1 MTTVEGVD
9 VDVSINGGGGAA
21 AAALVARRAAAL
33 PALRPLALVLKAL
46 LRARVPPL
54 NDVATGGLGSFALL
68 NMLLAH
74 LMLDA
79 QARAAPAPCPRPL
92 I

>member
-1 MTTVEGVD
+1 
-9 VDVSINGGGGAA
+9 
-21 AAALVARRAAAL
+21 
-33 PALRPLALVLKAL
+33 VLKAL